1 MSARLVLLR
10 GVNVGG
16 NNKVPMADLRRCLE
30 DLGFA
35 RVSTY
40 IASGNALLE
49 SDEGTDEIRGRIDTA
64 LHGCF
69 KLNELVRVAVL
80 TREQL
85 QAVIDDRPAG
95 FGDSPNTYHSDAIF
109 LMGITADEAMAAFEP
124 REGVD
129 RVWPGSGLVYSQRL
143 SAKRTKSRLTRIVG
157 SPLYPFMTI
166 RSWGTVLALAE
177 LARQMDAAA
186 EG

>member
-30 DLGFA
+30 GLGFA

-40 IASGNALLE
+40 IASGNALLD
-49 SDEGTDEIRGRIDTA
+49 SDDDTEDIRGRIDAA
-64 LHGCF
+64 LHRCF
-69 KLNELVRVAVL
+69 KLNELVGVAVQ
-80 TREQL
+80 TGGQL
-85 QAVIDDRPAG
+85 QAVIDDRPTG
-95 FGDSPNTYHSDAIF
+95 FGDEPGTYHSDAIF
-109 LMGITADEAMAAFEP
+109 LMGITAETAMTAFEP

-129 RVWPGSGLVYSQRL
+129 RVWPGDGVVYSQRL
-143 SAKRTKSRLTRIVG
+143 SAQRTKSRLSKIVG
-157 SPLYPFMTI
+157 TPLYRFMTI

-177 LARQMDAAA
+177 LARQMDA
-186 EG
+186 EPGS